1 MQYAQ
6 FMQFLTSRQNLLIT
20 FKVHLVQESEPVQ
33 NKSRDIPKAAN
44 FVQK

>member
-6 FMQFLTSRQNLLIT
+6 FMQFFDFTSEFTYN